1 MFSSISIYIVPKENA
16 DQFVR
21 VQREALAIL
30 QDEGCLDEMT
40 FEPADL
46 SSKYGCTAFDQA
58 LAAGPEER
66 VFVSVSKYA
75 NRAHHDEVMEKVDA
89 DPRLSQLH
97 TEMGK
102 ILDTGRIV
110 RGEFERAV

>member
-1 MFSSISIYIVPKENA
+1 MFSSISIYIVPSENA

-40 FEPADL
+40 FAPADL
-46 SSKYGCTAFDQA
+46 SSKYGCAAFDRSVG
-58 LAAGPEER
+58 AGPDEQ
-66 VFVSVSKYA
+66 VFVSVSKYH

-97 TEMGK
+97 LEMSK
-102 ILDTGRIV
+102 LLDTGRIV
-110 RGEFERAV
+110 RGEFERRV